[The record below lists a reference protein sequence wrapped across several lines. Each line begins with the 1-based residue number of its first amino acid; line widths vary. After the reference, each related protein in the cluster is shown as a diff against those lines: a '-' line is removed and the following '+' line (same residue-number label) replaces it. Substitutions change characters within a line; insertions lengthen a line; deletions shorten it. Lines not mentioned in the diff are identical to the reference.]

1 MAREL
6 TFKLAGSDY
15 SAAPVKLERKKIYGW
30 TSIVATDRAGDV
42 CNSVYLSPDDSLI
55 IPSGGLKQAT
65 VDSNGRWVEKSELT
79 AYSADGTEAL
89 PVVPS
94 SFDALIELSAKATPE
109 EFLDNDWESVYQLE
123 NPDLAAAVGND
134 IYRFE
139 FSYRGGTNHNDGYL
153 MNTPSGLFLFAGD
166 KQEFPLVSLAEE
178 TTIDDNEPVEEE
190 ASIDE
195 LDFSMF

>member
-89 PVVPS
+89 SVVPS
-94 SFDALIELSAKATPE
+94 SFDAPIELSAKATPE
-109 EFLDNDWESVYQLE
+109 EFLD
-123 NPDLAAAVGND
+123 DLV
-134 IYRFE
+134 
-139 FSYRGGTNHNDGYL
+139 THGYA
-153 MNTPSGLFLFAGD
+153 M
-166 KQEFPLVSLAEE
+166 
-178 TTIDDNEPVEEE
+178 I
-190 ASIDE
+190 
-195 LDFSMF
+195 

>member
-15 SAAPVKLERKKIYGW
+15 SAVPVKLERKKIYGW

-65 VDSNGRWVEKSELT
+65 VDINGRWVEKSELT

-89 PVVPS
+89 PV
-94 SFDALIELSAKATPE
+94 
-109 EFLDNDWESVYQLE
+109 
-123 NPDLAAAVGND
+123 
-134 IYRFE
+134 
-139 FSYRGGTNHNDGYL
+139 
-153 MNTPSGLFLFAGD
+153 
-166 KQEFPLVSLAEE
+166 
-178 TTIDDNEPVEEE
+178 
-190 ASIDE
+190 
-195 LDFSMF
+195 

>member
-15 SAAPVKLERKKIYGW
+15 SAVPVKLERKKIYGW

-94 SFDALIELSAKATPE
+94 SFDAPIELSAKATPE

-123 NPDLAAAVGND
+123 NPDLAKAVGND

-139 FSYRGGTNHNDGYL
+139 FSYRGGTNLNDGYL

>member
-94 SFDALIELSAKATPE
+94 SFDAPIELSAKATPE
-109 EFLDNDWESVYQLE
+109 EFLDNDWESVYQLT

-134 IYRFE
+134 IYKFE
-139 FSYRGGTNHNDGYL
+139 FSYRGGNNLNDAYL
-153 MNTPSGLFLFAGD
+153 MNTPGGLFLFAGD

>member
-65 VDSNGRWVEKSELT
+65 VDSNGRWVEKSDLT

-94 SFDALIELSAKATPE
+94 SFDAPIELSAKATPE
-109 EFLDNDWESVYQLE
+109 EFLDNDWESVYQLV
-123 NPDLAAAVGND
+123 NPDLAKAVGND

-139 FSYRGGTNHNDGYL
+139 FSYSGGTNHNDGYL

-190 ASIDE
+190 TAIDE

>member
-94 SFDALIELSAKATPE
+94 SFDAPIELSAKATPE

-153 MNTPSGLFLFAGD
+153 MNTPGGLFLFAGD